1 MKSLASLQ
9 KDVAEYIGIYSTPIS
24 DLGSILSTLVAKHS
38 CKVYFDDD
46 MLQSALHELGTTP
59 SDIYKVCLM
68 TKVTG
73 FRDLMECDSRTQQID
88 LDRFVQN
95 AVEETGF
102 NRTTVM
108 KLTGDIAL
116 SADIVYNCNTEH
128 FATRKLLTETAYVV
142 PASLY
147 ESEIKA
153 FKESFEKSAFRDKDV
168 NKLDFSKLQPLVAA
182 GIPKAKFYLGYC
194 LLHGIQFEVD
204 NVRAINLLQEAA
216 DAGVTQATATL
227 GDYYYD
233 KGVSDWGKAYEY
245 YTGFGSLALS
255 KKRKDAIV
263 SILNQKKFNRSMIGL
278 SITFFLAIVA
288 TLILAPGAPLYV
300 AHRVIGSIFTLLSLA
315 ILALAILHHR
325 IKPYDTLYYVPIGMF
340 TMWFFYMAIRF
351 LF

>member
-1 MKSLASLQ
+1 MNSLASIQ
-9 KDVAEYIGIYSTPIS
+9 QDVAEYVGFYSAPVS
-24 DLGSILSTLVAKHS
+24 DLGSILRSLVAKHS
-38 CKVYFDDD
+38 CKVYFDDKQ
-46 MLQSALHELGTTP
+46 LQSSLHELGAAP

-108 KLTGDIAL
+108 GLTSDIAL
-116 SADIVYNCNTEH
+116 SADIACNCNTNH
-128 FATRKLLTETAYVV
+128 FATRKLLTETAFVV

-147 ESEIKA
+147 ESEIKE
-153 FKESFEKSAFRDKDV
+153 FKEAFEKSAFKDKDV
-168 NKLDFSKLQPLVAA
+168 TKLDFGKLQPLVAA

-194 LLHGIQFEVD
+194 LLNGIQFEAD
-204 NVRAINLLQEAA
+204 NVRAISLLQEAA
-216 DAGVTQATATL
+216 DAGDTQAAATL

-233 KGVSDWGKAYEY
+233 NGVSDWSKAYEY

-263 SILNQKKFNRSMIGL
+263 NIVNQKKFNRIMIGL
-278 SITFFLAIVA
+278 SIALFIAIVA
-288 TLILAPGAPLYV
+288 SLILAPGAPLYA
-300 AHRVIGSIFTLLSLA
+300 AHRITGCIFTLLSFA
-315 ILALAILHHR
+315 ILIMAILHHR
-325 IKPYDTLYYVPIGMF
+325 IKPYDTMYFVPVGMF
-340 TMWFFYMAIRF
+340 TMWFFYMVVRF

>member
-1 MKSLASLQ
+1 MNFLALIQ
-9 KDVAEYIGIYSTPIS
+9 QDVAEYIGFYSTPVS
-24 DLGSILSTLVAKHS
+24 DLGSILRSLVARHS
-38 CKVYFDDD
+38 YKVYFNDNQ
-46 MLQSALHELGTTP
+46 LQSALHELGAAP

-108 KLTGDIAL
+108 GLTSDIAL
-116 SADIVYNCNTEH
+116 SADIACNCNTNH
-128 FATRKLLTETAYVV
+128 FATRKLLTETAFVV

-147 ESEIKA
+147 ESEIKE
-153 FKESFEKSAFRDKDV
+153 FKEAFEKSAFKDKDV
-168 NKLDFSKLQPLVAA
+168 TKLDFSKLQPLVAA

-194 LLHGIQFEVD
+194 LLYGIQFESD
-204 NVRAINLLQEAA
+204 NVRAIRLLQEAA
-216 DAGVTQATATL
+216 DEGDTQAAATL

-233 KGVSDWGKAYEY
+233 KGVSNWGKAHEY

-263 SILNQKKFNRSMIGL
+263 SILNQRIFNRSMIGL
-278 SITFFLAIVA
+278 SIVFFLAIVT
-288 TLILAPGAPLYV
+288 TLILIPGAPLYP
-300 AHRVIGSIFTLLSLA
+300 AHRVIGGIFTLLSLS
-315 ILALAILHHR
+315 ILILAILHHR
-325 IKPYDTLYYVPIGMF
+325 IKPYDTLYYVPVGMF
-340 TMWFFYMAIRF
+340 TMWFFYMAIRL

>member
-1 MKSLASLQ
+1 M
-9 KDVAEYIGIYSTPIS
+9 
-24 DLGSILSTLVAKHS
+24 
-38 CKVYFDDD
+38 
-46 MLQSALHELGTTP
+46 
-59 SDIYKVCLM
+59 
-68 TKVTG
+68 
-73 FRDLMECDSRTQQID
+73 
-88 LDRFVQN
+88 FVQV
-95 AVEETGF
+95 AV
-102 NRTTVM
+102 
-108 KLTGDIAL
+108 
-116 SADIVYNCNTEH
+116 
-128 FATRKLLTETAYVV
+128 
-142 PASLY
+142 
-147 ESEIKA
+147 
-153 FKESFEKSAFRDKDV
+153 
-168 NKLDFSKLQPLVAA
+168 
-182 GIPKAKFYLGYC
+182 
-194 LLHGIQFEVD
+194 
-204 NVRAINLLQEAA
+204 QEAA
-216 DAGVTQATATL
+216 DAGDTQATATL